1 MATADIVMVG
11 LILLSAVMGF
21 ARGFLKEVLSLAT
34 WAAAIGLAL
43 FYAPQTAE
51 HLAEQIEDELV
62 RRIAAFAGIFL
73 CTLVAGGLLQWSIGR
88 LVETTGLTGTDRLFG
103 LVFGAGRGV
112 LVCLV
117 GLIAIEP
124 FAESTEWWQASVV
137 APELLA
143 FKHVL
148 LDVLGKTTEWLSEA
162 GVGV

>member
-1 MATADIVMVG
+1 VATADIVILG
-11 LILLSAVMGF
+11 IILLSALMGF

-43 FYAPQTAE
+43 FFAPQAAN
-51 HLAEQIEDELV
+51 HLAEYIEDDLV
-62 RRIAAFAGIFL
+62 RRVAAFAGIFL

-88 LVETTGLTGTDRLFG
+88 LVETTGLSGTDRLFG

-117 GLIAIEP
+117 ALIAIQQ
-124 FAESTEWWQASVV
+124 FVESTEWWQASVL

-148 LDVLGKTTEWLSEA
+148 LEILGKTTEWLSEA

>member
-1 MATADIVMVG
+1 LATADIVILG
-11 LILLSAVMGF
+11 LIVLSALMGF

-43 FYAPQTAE
+43 FFAPQVAE
-51 HLAEQIEDELV
+51 HLGDRIADDVV
-62 RRIAAFAGIFL
+62 RQIAAFAGIFL
-73 CTLVAGGLLQWSIGR
+73 CTLVAGALVQWLIGR
-88 LVETTGLTGTDRLFG
+88 LVESTGLTGTDRLLG
-103 LVFGAGRGV
+103 LVFGTGRGA

-117 GLIAIEP
+117 GLIAIQP
-124 FAESTEWWQASVV
+124 FVESTEWWQASVLV
-137 APELLA
+137 PELLA